1 MPFKRKMNVT
11 NQAGAIHSFDPNK
24 QKNLSSDSR
33 SKNLEEIK
41 RGLKTSESAFLTE
54 YRKRKNNNAG
64 ELSGPTRDS
73 GRFKSILRL
82 SKAPSDSL
90 QSSLMESEVDGSSCS
105 VRSEVPIGSWFKKN
119 VRARGRK
126 ADGEFSLD
134 AFRRQNF
141 SSHKHRQN
149 MAQSEHINLKL
160 FKNGGSFHE
169 SGFLRTFKK
178 GGSFHESSFMKAFK
192 KGGSFHESGFVKA
205 FEKNG
210 STHECNVSKA
220 VKNAENIQDSSVMKT
235 VHEQN
240 TNLQPTLPELH
251 RQYSL
256 DGTSRVLSESRLYR
270 MKHGFSSHESNFM
283 KGFSRSHRIGSK
295 VLASKSLSSS
305 CSSSRSD
312 WVTRSESDFERRSP
326 VTMSKSFLSTSM
338 HHLRNSRMNV
348 AAKKAKKCSV
358 GTVSCA
364 SIYIADEMLRPV
376 QTGKKGEVCV
386 SSPSVIDEYVRD
398 PASNMKSFF
407 IFAGMKWFR

>member
-24 QKNLSSDSR
+24 QKNVRRDSR

-64 ELSGPTRDS
+64 EVSGSTRDI

-82 SKAPSDSL
+82 SKAPGDSL
-90 QSSLMESEVDGSSCS
+90 QSSLMGSEVDESSYS
-105 VRSEVPIGSWFKKN
+105 ARSEVSIGSWFKKN

-134 AFRRQNF
+134 AFRRQHF
-141 SSHKHRQN
+141 SSNKHRQN
-149 MAQSEHINLKL
+149 MVQSEHIDLKL
-160 FKNGGSFHE
+160 FKN
-169 SGFLRTFKK
+169 

-205 FEKNG
+205 SEKNG
-210 STHECNVSKA
+210 STHECNVSK
-220 VKNAENIQDSSVMKT
+220 VVNNGENIQDSSVMKT

-256 DGTSRVLSESRLYR
+256 DGTSRVSSESRLR
-270 MKHGFSSHESNFM
+270 KKHGFSSHESNFM

-338 HHLRNSRMNV
+338 HHLLNSRTNV
-348 AAKKAKKCSV
+348 TATKAKRCSV

-376 QTGKKGEVCV
+376 QAGKKGEVCV
-386 SSPSVIDEYVRD
+386 SSPSVIDEYMHD

>member
-24 QKNLSSDSR
+24 QKNIRRDSI

-64 ELSGPTRDS
+64 EVSGSTRDI

-82 SKAPSDSL
+82 SKAPGDSL

-105 VRSEVPIGSWFKKN
+105 ARSEVPIGSWFKKN
-119 VRARGRK
+119 MRARSRK

-134 AFRRQNF
+134 AFRRQPF
-141 SSHKHRQN
+141 SSNKHRQN
-149 MAQSEHINLKL
+149 MAQSEHIDLKL

-169 SGFLRTFKK
+169 SGFLRTLKI

-205 FEKNG
+205 SEKNG
-210 STHECNVSKA
+210 STHECNVSK
-220 VKNAENIQDSSVMKT
+220 VVNNGENIQDSSVMKT

-256 DGTSRVLSESRLYR
+256 DGTSRVSSESRLR
-270 MKHGFSSHESNFM
+270 KKHGFSSHESNFM

-338 HHLRNSRMNV
+338 HHLLNSRTNV
-348 AAKKAKKCSV
+348 TATKAKRCSV

-376 QTGKKGEVCV
+376 QAGKKGEVCV
-386 SSPSVIDEYVRD
+386 SSPSVIDEYMHD